1 MGLIEESESCPICG
15 AYAAQTKC
23 QPGTCRSAA
32 PEHSY
37 PADEL
42 VRVRIIGGGLPF
54 WPAWMRALGAPYGV
68 RAANPGTEVLT
79 LREFLADL
87 ATAVRLVP
95 GSTLQELALASGLF
109 GDVTLFAGGDRCS
122 VRSWDPA
129 WIPIIDES
137 AL

>member
-1 MGLIEESESCPICG
+1 MEMTEESESCPICG
-15 AYAAQTKC
+15 ANAAQTNC
-23 QPGTCRSAA
+23 QPGTCRSEA

-42 VRVRIIGGGLPF
+42 VRVRITGGGLPF

-68 RAANPGTEVLT
+68 RAANPGAEVLT

-95 GSTLQELALASGLF
+95 GSTLQELALAPGLY
-109 GDVTLFAGGDRCS
+109 GDVALFANGQS
-122 VRSWDPA
+122 YTVRSWDPA

-137 AL
+137 DL